1 MTKIFD
7 SVIYIVCNP
16 DGVPMKAYTR
26 EQSAKDHLVKE
37 MMDRGERFSIELV
50 NLDIDMDFAKRA
62 KFILEGIPLKKS
74 RKEK

>member
-7 SVIYIVCNP
+7 SVIYVVCNP

-26 EQSAKDHLVKE
+26 EQSAKEHLVKE

-62 KFILEGIPLKKS
+62 KFVLEVISL
-74 RKEK
+74 KEKEE

>member
-7 SVIYIVCNP
+7 SVIYVVCNP

-37 MMDRGERFSIELV
+37 MMERGERFSIELV
-50 NLDIDMDFAKRA
+50 NLDVDLDFIKRVN
-62 KFILEGIPLKKS
+62 FTLEMKNN
-74 RKEK
+74 EK

>member
-7 SVIYIVCNP
+7 SVIYVVCNP

-26 EQSAKDHLVKE
+26 EQSAKEHLVKE

-62 KFILEGIPLKKS
+62 KFVLEGISL
-74 RKEK
+74 KEKEE

>member
-1 MTKIFD
+1 MIKIFD
-7 SVIYIVCNP
+7 SVIYVVCNP

-26 EQSAKDHLVKE
+26 EQSAKEHLVKE

-62 KFILEGIPLKKS
+62 KFVLEGISL
-74 RKEK
+74 KEKEE

>member
-7 SVIYIVCNP
+7 SVIYVVCNP

-37 MMDRGERFSIELV
+37 MMERGERFSIELV
-50 NLDIDMDFAKRA
+50 NLDVDLDFAKRA
-62 KFILEGIPLKKS
+62 KFTLDGILL
-74 RKEK
+74 KEKKKK

>member
-1 MTKIFD
+1 MIKIFD
-7 SVIYIVCNP
+7 SVIYVVCNP

-26 EQSAKDHLVKE
+26 EQSAKEHLVKE

-62 KFILEGIPLKKS
+62 KFILEGISL
-74 RKEK
+74 KEKEE

>member
-7 SVIYIVCNP
+7 SVIYVVCNP

-26 EQSAKDHLVKE
+26 EQSAKEHLVKE

-62 KFILEGIPLKKS
+62 KIVLEGISLK
-74 RKEK
+74 EE

>member
-26 EQSAKDHLVKE
+26 EQSAKEHLVKE

-62 KFILEGIPLKKS
+62 KFILEGISL
-74 RKEK
+74 KEKEE

>member
-7 SVIYIVCNP
+7 SVIYVVCNP

-26 EQSAKDHLVKE
+26 EQSAKEHLVKE

-62 KFILEGIPLKKS
+62 KFILEGIAL
-74 RKEK
+74 KEKKKK

>member
-37 MMDRGERFSIELV
+37 MMERGESFSIEFV
-50 NLDIDMDFAKRA
+50 NLDIDINFAKRA
-62 KFILEGIPLKKS
+62 KFILEGIAL
-74 RKEK
+74 KEKKE

>member
-7 SVIYIVCNP
+7 SVIYVVCNP

-26 EQSAKDHLVKE
+26 EQSAKEHLVKE

-50 NLDIDMDFAKRA
+50 NLDIDMYFAKRA
-62 KFILEGIPLKKS
+62 KFVLEGISL
-74 RKEK
+74 KEKEE

>member
-7 SVIYIVCNP
+7 SVIYVVCNP

-37 MMDRGERFSIELV
+37 IMERGERFSIELV
-50 NLDIDMDFAKRA
+50 NLDIDTDFAKRA
-62 KFILEGIPLKKS
+62 KFILEGIAL
-74 RKEK
+74 KEKKKK

>member
-7 SVIYIVCNP
+7 SVIYVVCNP

-26 EQSAKDHLVKE
+26 EHSAKEHLVKE

-62 KFILEGIPLKKS
+62 KFILEGISL
-74 RKEK
+74 KEKEE

>member
-16 DGVPMKAYTR
+16 DGVPMKAYTK
-26 EQSAKDHLVKE
+26 EQSAKNHLVKE

-62 KFILEGIPLKKS
+62 KFILEGISLKKS

>member
-7 SVIYIVCNP
+7 SVIYVVCNP

-26 EQSAKDHLVKE
+26 EQSAKEHLVKE
-37 MMDRGERFSIELV
+37 VMDRGERFSIELV

-62 KFILEGIPLKKS
+62 KFILEGISL
-74 RKEK
+74 KEKEE

>member
-7 SVIYIVCNP
+7 SVIYVVCNP

-26 EQSAKDHLVKE
+26 EQSAKKHLVKE

-62 KFILEGIPLKKS
+62 KFILEGISL
-74 RKEK
+74 KEKEE

>member
-7 SVIYIVCNP
+7 SVIYVVCNP

-26 EQSAKDHLVKE
+26 EQSAKEHLVKE

-62 KFILEGIPLKKS
+62 KFILEGISL
-74 RKEK
+74 KEKEE

>member
-7 SVIYIVCNP
+7 SVIYVVCNP

-26 EQSAKDHLVKE
+26 EQSAKEHLVKE

-50 NLDIDMDFAKRA
+50 NLGTDMDFAKRA
-62 KFILEGIPLKKS
+62 KFILEGISL
-74 RKEK
+74 KEKEE

>member
-7 SVIYIVCNP
+7 SVIDVVCNP

-26 EQSAKDHLVKE
+26 EQSAKEHLVKE

-62 KFILEGIPLKKS
+62 KFILEGISL
-74 RKEK
+74 KEKEE

>member
-1 MTKIFD
+1 MTKVFD
-7 SVIYIVCNP
+7 SVIFIVCNP

-26 EQSAKDHLVKE
+26 EQSAKEHLVKE

-62 KFILEGIPLKKS
+62 KFILEGIAL
-74 RKEK
+74 KEKKE